1 MGNNNNQLS
10 LREVLWTGLQGAGII
25 LLAAFL
31 FYDSLWPLLG
41 YPFLFCFLLKRERR
55 KKKSRE
61 QQKLALQFVD
71 AMRVVQTSL
80 LAGMAIENGWKEA
93 QKEVAIL
100 HGKQCVMALEL
111 QEMNRGIA
119 LNRPIEQLLEEFA
132 DRSQV
137 EDIMGFSQVFSYA
150 KRTGG
155 DLTDI
160 ISSTTEHLREKLE
173 VEAEIQVMV
182 ASKSLEQKIMNVIPL
197 FILLFLRVSSDGYLD
212 ILYHNWL
219 GVGIMSGCLACYVAA
234 MAVAERMIAIQ
245 V

>member
-1 MGNNNNQLS
+1 MGDKKGQLS
-10 LREVLWTGLQGAGII
+10 LREIFGTGLQGAGMI
-25 LLAAFL
+25 LLVGFL
-31 FYDSLWPLLG
+31 FYDSPWPLLG
-41 YPFLFCFLLKRERR
+41 YPPLFFFLLKRERR
-55 KKKSRE
+55 RKKARE

-80 LAGMAIENGWKEA
+80 LAGMAIENCWKEA
-93 QKEVAIL
+93 QKEVTIL
-100 HGKQCVMALEL
+100 HGQQCVMALEL

-119 LNRPIEQLLEEFA
+119 LNRPIEQLLKEFA
-132 DRSQV
+132 DRSGV
-137 EDIMGFSQVFSYA
+137 EDIMRFSEVFSYA

-160 ISSTTEHLREKLE
+160 ISTTTDHLREKME

-182 ASKSLEQKIMNVIPL
+182 ASKSLEQKIMDVIPM

-219 GVGIMSGCLACYVAA
+219 GVGIMSGCLGCYVAA
-234 MAVAERMIAIQ
+234 IAVAEQIIAIQ